1 MSRAPST
8 FKQNDITRAVKA
20 ARAAGLD
27 VVRTEIDRD
36 GRIILIHQKD
46 AAPAPVDEF
55 SEWKARRDARAAPGR

>member
-8 FKQNDITRAVKA
+8 FRQGDVTRAVKA

-36 GRIILIHQKD
+36 GRIVLVHKAD

-55 SEWKARRDARAAPGR
+55 SEWKARRDARKAAGR